1 VAVVPERSLV
11 LQSCSRY
18 VAAAVAASFFSA
30 ACATGNVT
38 APTDEV
44 TANVSNDVVTL
55 VGPTWRLASLEGHE
69 LVPETHVTAVFASDD
84 RVTGSAG
91 CNSYFGSA
99 AATGGRLAVGPL
111 ASTRMYCG
119 AKVIMDQEQAYLTA
133 LQAATV
139 YSLAGGELR
148 LGPAKG
154 VVTLV
159 YRPE

>member
-1 VAVVPERSLV
+1 VAVAPERSLV
-11 LQSCSRY
+11 VQSLSRF
-18 VAAAVAASFFSA
+18 AAVAVTASLLSA

-38 APTDEV
+38 GPSDEV
-44 TANVSNDVVTL
+44 TASGSSDALTL
-55 VGPTWRLASLEGHE
+55 VGPAWRLVSLAGDE

-99 AATGGRLAVGPL
+99 AAKGGRLAVGPL

-119 AKVIMDQEQAYLTA
+119 AKVIMDQEQAYLAA

-139 YSLAGGELR
+139 YSLAAGELR
-148 LGPAKG
+148 LGPSNG